1 MKIVFSILG
10 LLVLLGILYGLA
22 FLGVIPAQKMA
33 DKNPS
38 LAKVLY
44 QMHLAKAKPKA
55 APKLA
60 ALPKPDPRQQ
70 QIQAEQAQV
79 AADRAQLEKD
89 KAAFAIQKQQAAAPP
104 PSPSTAAPSSA
115 DTSAKLSAIYATM
128 SPDDIAKIFEKLPDP
143 DVIQNLMPLDEKK
156 AGKILAA
163 MPADRAARLSRQMM
177 ASPTPLQTAAVPRQ
191 PAVSIP

>member
-10 LLVLLGILYGLA
+10 LLVLLGVLYGLA

-44 QMHLAKAKPKA
+44 KMHLAKTKPKA
-55 APKLA
+55 ALKLA
-60 ALPKPDPRQQ
+60 AQPKADPKQQ

-89 KAAFAIQKQQAAAPP
+89 KAAFEAQKQRAAASP
-104 PSPSTAAPSSA
+104 PSPSKAAPSGA
-115 DTSAKLSAIYATM
+115 DTNAKLSAIYATM
-128 SPDDIAKIFEKLPDP
+128 SPDDIAKIFEKLSDAE
-143 DVIQNLMPLDEKK
+143 VVQNLMPLDEKK

-163 MPADRAARLSRQMM
+163 MPADRAARLTRQMM
-177 ASPTPLQTAAVPRQ
+177 ASPAPQQTAAVPPQ